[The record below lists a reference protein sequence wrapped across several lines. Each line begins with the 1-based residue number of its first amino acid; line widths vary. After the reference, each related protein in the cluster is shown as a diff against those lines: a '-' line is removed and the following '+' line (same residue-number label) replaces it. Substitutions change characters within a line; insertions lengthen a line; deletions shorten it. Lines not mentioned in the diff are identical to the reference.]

1 MSFGCSSGDGG
12 AGVRTNARFL
22 KERMQQKSGKKR
34 EKRTRD
40 ETKRDEMRA
49 TAGRKNRSVEVAF
62 SACPGL
68 RQQ

>member
-1 MSFGCSSGDGG
+1 LVAVVKMVEQR
-12 AGVRTNARFL
+12 VRTNARFL
-22 KERMQQKSGKKR
+22 TEGMQQKSGKKR

-40 ETKRDEMRA
+40 ETRRDESHH
-49 TAGRKNRSVEVAF
+49 GRKNRSVEVAF